1 MLALLLALTVDA
13 EAARGFAGLEWR
25 PLSRQDL
32 VWVEEERTSG
42 TAVGEFDGTV
52 RPVLGA
58 FGGVWFSRHVGLSF
72 GLTYAQIDRSSR
84 TEESRR
90 LTRVSVLRPS
100 LDLRFGWME
109 PQPQRP
115 VPWVLVGLYGDIP
128 AARDV
133 STAFSEAEQ
142 EAADQVAA
150 DSRYRLGGIGG
161 RVGLGLDYRLMPGLM
176 IGGQVSVGVH
186 RAGYTGGDT
195 RFATVFVATEAALL
209 LTFEWP
215 GRGRRTPMR
224 ARDLAEQQAGVSPRA
239 PGTPVGPGM

>member
-1 MLALLLALTVDA
+1 MLAMLLALGIDA
-13 EAARGFAGLEWR
+13 YAAPRGFAGLEWR

-32 VWVEEERTSG
+32 VWVDEDRTSG
-42 TAVGEFDGTV
+42 TSVGEFDGTV

-58 FGGVWFSRHVGLSF
+58 FGGLWVNRFVGLSF
-72 GLTYAQIDRSSR
+72 GLTYAQLDRSSR

-109 PQPQRP
+109 PLHHRP

-133 STAFSEAEQ
+133 STAYTQEEQ
-142 EAADQVAA
+142 EAADDVAA

-161 RVGLGLDYRLMPGLM
+161 RVGLGLDYRLLPGLM
-176 IGGQVSVGVH
+176 IGGQVSVGLH

-195 RFATVFVATEAALL
+195 RFATVFLATEAALL

-215 GRGRRTPMR
+215 GRGRPTKMR
-224 ARDLAEQQAGVSPRA
+224 GRDLGATGGS
-239 PGTPVGPGM
+239 

>member
-1 MLALLLALTVDA
+1 MFALLLAMMADA

-32 VWVEEERTSG
+32 VWVQEDRTSG

-58 FGGVWFSRHVGLSF
+58 FGGVWFNRHVGLSL
-72 GLTYAQIDRSSR
+72 GLTYAQIDRTSR
-84 TEESRR
+84 TEEARR
-90 LTRVSVLRPS
+90 LTRISVLRPS

-109 PQPQRP
+109 PLARRP
-115 VPWVLVGLYGDIP
+115 IPWVLVGLYGDIP

-133 STAFSEAEQ
+133 STAFTEAEQ
-142 EAADQVAA
+142 EAADEVAA

-161 RVGLGLDYRLMPGLM
+161 RVGLGLDYRVLPGLM

-224 ARDLAEQQAGVSPRA
+224 GRDLSGDA
-239 PGTPVGPGM
+239 PG